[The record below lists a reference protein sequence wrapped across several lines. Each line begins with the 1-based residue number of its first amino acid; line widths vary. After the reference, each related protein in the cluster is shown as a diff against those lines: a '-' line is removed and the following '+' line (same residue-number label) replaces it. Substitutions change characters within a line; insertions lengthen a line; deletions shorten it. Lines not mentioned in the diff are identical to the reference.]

1 ASGATTSNPW
11 SEVAYENSSLSRI
24 LKQAAPG
31 DPWKLSELNDDN
43 SIKFSYETN
52 SANEVRHY
60 GVTLTG
66 GTPVLKYLNYYP
78 SGQLYKNVTKN
89 ENWKAEDGKVNTI
102 EEYKN
107 KLGQIVLRR
116 SFNRENGSL
125 KNLDTYYVYDLFGNL
140 SFVLPPK
147 LSAQIPSSGI
157 PSSELMNALAYR
169 YRYDHRNRMIQKKIP
184 GREAENMAYDL
195 LDRLVAVGPVLSP
208 FGDGTKGRLH
218 TKYDKFNREVYTL
231 WV

>member
-1 ASGATTSNPW
+1 
-11 SEVAYENSSLSRI
+11 
-24 LKQAAPG
+24 
-31 DPWKLSELNDDN
+31 
-43 SIKFSYETN
+43 
-52 SANEVRHY
+52 
-60 GVTLTG
+60 
-66 GTPVLKYLNYYP
+66 
-78 SGQLYKNVTKN
+78 
-89 ENWKAEDGKVNTI
+89 NTI

-231 WV
+231 WVNLPVIGPTSLGPEQPVSESRTPGTSSINGVEVSYSNNVEPKNGHVLNINYYDDY